1 MISMDKMR
9 TRVRQAIYRIK
20 KDYLTLNNVILA
32 IALILCASWAW
43 SSITTMSR
51 NWELEQKLEAK
62 HLEQQKLS
70 LEVEKLKL
78 EQKYYLTVE
87 YQELMA
93 RAKQGKMLE
102 GETMVILPENSKIA
116 KEKYAQA
123 EVTSVEEGSN
133 FESWLNFLFPQT

>member
-1 MISMDKMR
+1 MR
-9 TRVRQAIYRIK
+9 TRVRQVIYRIK

-62 HLEQQKLS
+62 HLERQKLS

-78 EQKYYLTVE
+78 EQRY
-87 YQELMA
+87 
-93 RAKQGKMLE
+93 
-102 GETMVILPENSKIA
+102 
-116 KEKYAQA
+116 
-123 EVTSVEEGSN
+123 
-133 FESWLNFLFPQT
+133 